1 MKQSKRTGVLTT
13 TLLKCTSKV
22 YKQMVTCGI
31 ASKVDGKA
39 HVDKSGNIIE
49 FEANGYGLPT

>member
-1 MKQSKRTGVLTT
+1 
-13 TLLKCTSKV
+13 
-22 YKQMVTCGI
+22 MVTCGI